1 MPKKSTRHVRESGLT
16 RSSHHKNS
24 NPGIAPESKTKHF
37 RSVRIGLTNGKRWLS
52 LKKRLGL
59 STDED
64 VAVYLLD
71 LAESAARYVRVNRSI
86 NRIYFSLD
94 AIQAYSL

>member
-16 RSSHHKNS
+16 RSSYHKS
-24 NPGIAPESKTKHF
+24 NNIGTTSEPKTKHF
-37 RSVRIGLTNGKRWLS
+37 LSVRIGLTNGKRWLS

-71 LAESAARYVRVNRSI
+71 LAESVSR
-86 NRIYFSLD
+86 
-94 AIQAYSL
+94 

>member
-1 MPKKSTRHVRESGLT
+1 MPKKNTRHARELELT
-16 RSSHHKNS
+16 KNSHHRTN
-24 NPGIAPESKTKHF
+24 NPDVASEPETRHF
-37 RSVRIGLTNGKRWLS
+37 RSVRIGPTNGKRWLS

-71 LAESAARYVRVNRSI
+71 LAESTNRYVPNK
-86 NRIYFSLD
+86 L
-94 AIQAYSL
+94 LL

>member
-16 RSSHHKNS
+16 RSSHDKS
-24 NPGIAPESKTKHF
+24 NNLGTTPEPKTKHCL
-37 RSVRIGLTNGKRWLS
+37 SVRIGLTNGKRWLS

-71 LAESAARYVRVNRSI
+71 LAESVSR
-86 NRIYFSLD
+86 
-94 AIQAYSL
+94 